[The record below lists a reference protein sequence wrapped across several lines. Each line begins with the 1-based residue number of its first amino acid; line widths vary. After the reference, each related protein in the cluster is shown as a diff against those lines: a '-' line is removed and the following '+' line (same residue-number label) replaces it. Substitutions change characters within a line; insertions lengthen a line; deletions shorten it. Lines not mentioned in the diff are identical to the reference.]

1 MTREAGEKQDRLKKK
16 HLLQVLSP
24 GLGLRL
30 REEPGAAL
38 DLKSK
43 GPKGETGAVT
53 TVVWQTRIEDQEC
66 WDEQRR
72 ELEKVCQGN
81 EVGKE
86 MIRADVYWSFTMGA
100 MLCTQ
105 YLI

>member
-1 MTREAGEKQDRLKKK
+1 MPVLLPLLKPSPSSGVMTREAGEKQDRLKKK

-53 TVVWQTRIEDQEC
+53 TVV
-66 WDEQRR
+66 
-72 ELEKVCQGN
+72 
-81 EVGKE
+81 
-86 MIRADVYWSFTMGA
+86 
-100 MLCTQ
+100 
-105 YLI
+105 